1 MEKET
6 LDIFKYGDKVLLSQ
20 SIEIKNI
27 DKNMINL
34 SKNMIK
40 TMYLSNG
47 IGLAAPQIGKSIQL
61 VVIDLT
67 VGEDPNEV
75 LTLINPQILES
86 LGKEVDNEGCLS
98 FPGVTLDINRKTKIY
113 LKAIDLNGNE
123 IAREFTDFKARVIQ
137 HEIDHLKGILIIDRV
152 SSLKKEITKKR
163 IKKLKLNGEW

>member
-27 DKNMINL
+27 DKNIISL

>member
-27 DKNMINL
+27 DENLINL

-40 TMYLSNG
+40 TMCFSNG
-47 IGLAAPQIGKSIQL
+47 IGLAAPQIGKLIQL
-61 VVIDLT
+61 IVIDLT
-67 VGEDPNEV
+67 VGEEPNEV

-86 LGKEVDNEGCLS
+86 LGKGTDDEGCLS
-98 FPGVTLDINRKTKIY
+98 FPGITLNINRKTKIY

-152 SSLKKEITKKR
+152 SSLKKELTKKK

>member
-27 DKNMINL
+27 DENLINL

-40 TMYLSNG
+40 TMCFSNG
-47 IGLAAPQIGKSIQL
+47 IGLAAPQIGKLIQL
-61 VVIDLT
+61 IVIDLT
-67 VGEDPNEV
+67 VGEEPNEV

-86 LGKEVDNEGCLS
+86 LGKGTDDEGCLS
-98 FPGVTLDINRKTKIY
+98 FPGITLNINRKTKIY

-123 IAREFTDFKARVIQ
+123 IAREFTNFKARVIQ

-152 SSLKKEITKKR
+152 SSLKKELTKKK

>member
-27 DKNMINL
+27 DENLINL

-40 TMYLSNG
+40 TMCFSNG
-47 IGLAAPQIGKSIQL
+47 IGLAAPQIGKLIQL

-67 VGEDPNEV
+67 VGENSDEV

-86 LGKEVDNEGCLS
+86 LGKETDNEGCLS
-98 FPGVTLDINRKTKIY
+98 FPGITLDINRKTKIL
-113 LKAIDLNGNE
+113 LKAIDINGKE
-123 IAREFTDFKARVIQ
+123 INREFENFKARVIQ
-137 HEIDHLKGILIIDRV
+137 HEIDHLKGVLIIDRV
-152 SSLKKEITKKR
+152 SSLKKELTKKK
-163 IKKLKLNGEW
+163 IKKIKLNGEW

>member
-6 LDIFKYGDKVLLSQ
+6 LDIFKYGDKVLTSQ
-20 SIEIKNI
+20 AIEIKNI
-27 DKNMINL
+27 DENLINL

-40 TMYLSNG
+40 TMCFSNG
-47 IGLAAPQIGKSIQL
+47 IGLAAPQIGKLIQL

-67 VGEDPNEV
+67 VGEEPDEV

-86 LGKEVDNEGCLS
+86 LGKETDDEGCLS
-98 FPGVTLDINRKTKIY
+98 FPGITLDINRKTKIY

-123 IAREFTDFKARVIQ
+123 IAREFTNFKARVIQ

-152 SSLKKEITKKR
+152 SSLKKELTKKK

>member
-6 LDIFKYGDKVLLSQ
+6 LDIFKYGDKVLASQ

-27 DKNMINL
+27 DENLINL

-40 TMYLSNG
+40 TMCFSNG
-47 IGLAAPQIGKSIQL
+47 IGLAAPQIGKLIQL

-67 VGEDPNEV
+67 VGEYPDEV

-86 LGKEVDNEGCLS
+86 LGKETDSEGCLS

-113 LKAIDLNGNE
+113 LKSIDLNGNE

-137 HEIDHLKGILIIDRV
+137 HEIDHLKGILIIDRI
-152 SSLKKEITKKR
+152 SSLKKELTKKK

>member
-27 DKNMINL
+27 DKNMISL